1 MMGDFYQSIEPTF
14 EQWDVAPYP
23 VGPGGTES
31 VSGYWPNWLAIPE
44 GSEYVEEAFA
54 YLDYMSGEGIV
65 RWFEVIPDMPTNTQV
80 PEVVPQ
86 VVVEERGEEFAAE
99 IMGFFRELA
108 QAATPMW
115 NSPVEDFVNDQLA
128 IAVERILT
136 KASTPADALAEA
148 QNAAQKELD
157 SFLSTAG

>member
-1 MMGDFYQSIEPTF
+1 
-14 EQWDVAPYP
+14 
-23 VGPGGTES
+23 
-31 VSGYWPNWLAIPE
+31 
-44 GSEYVEEAFA
+44 
-54 YLDYMSGEGIV
+54 
-65 RWFEVIPDMPTNTQV
+65 
-80 PEVVPQ
+80 
-86 VVVEERGEEFAAE
+86 
-99 IMGFFRELA
+99 MGFFRELA